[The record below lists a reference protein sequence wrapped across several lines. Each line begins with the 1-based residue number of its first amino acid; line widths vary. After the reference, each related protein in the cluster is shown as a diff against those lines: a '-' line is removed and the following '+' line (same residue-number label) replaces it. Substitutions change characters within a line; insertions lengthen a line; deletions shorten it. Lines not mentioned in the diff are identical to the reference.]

1 MGSSLVPISSVRTQR
16 VPVPNEQQR
25 GFYGTTA
32 PFRGAPPVVNMGS
45 SLVPV
50 SSVRTQRVP
59 VPNEQQRGFYGTIA
73 PFRGA
78 PPVVNMGTAV
88 VPVDNVR
95 NLPVAVPNEQQRGFY
110 GTNAPYAQPENVVI
124 SNTSGTGRFIT
135 ENGKTYFVNS
145 KLLYE
150 QLPDYLK
157 SFLNKCVIYDKEAN
171 AEAKPTHNMIEKH
184 WITGEP
190 VIRTSFVYEVSNT
203 NQSLYSVDGKDPS
216 EEDFQTY
223 AEGIDWLHDQLYYN
237 TDIRIVHKWKQGDLV
252 VPDMFLM
259 YHAVTGGFS
268 PNDREFVGI
277 WSRKNREDMIT
288 I

>member
-1 MGSSLVPISSVRTQR
+1 MITPEVIEFVNIKDLYNNISLYKDIFIRDGVLVFRNANLSHEDHIKVHRMISEALGAHKESNLTGYTENHSRIYEDAASPFGANEIMLPWHIEHPTFDNPIVL
-16 VPVPNEQQR
+16 
-25 GFYGTTA
+25 GTW
-32 PFRGAPPVVNMGS
+32 NMHNFK
-45 SLVPV
+45 
-50 SSVRTQRVP
+50 T
-59 VPNEQQRGFYGTIA
+59 
-73 PFRGA
+73 
-78 PPVVNMGTAV
+78 
-88 VPVDNVR
+88 DN
-95 NLPVAVPNEQQRGFY
+95 
-110 GTNAPYAQPENVVI
+110 
-124 SNTSGTGRFIT
+124 

-157 SFLNKCVIYDKEAN
+157 SFLNKCVIYDNEAN